1 MYLSLI
7 RRKIKHIINYRTVYR
22 TFSPTIRQ
30 KCNQNAISDK
40 AKNIYI
46 KNIYFFISRNDN
58 MKKAGKMTP

>member
-30 KCNQNAISDK
+30 KYNQNAISDK
-40 AKNIYI
+40 AKKYL
-46 KNIYFFISRNDN
+46 Y
-58 MKKAGKMTP
+58 